1 MYVAQPIQV
10 PKLSPNCAKDSCDR
24 LTSRGISTDSSREKL
39 TSRKQNDHLFTS
51 FNQFCRNVSK
61 CFEIKL
67 FHADKK
73 MYINIERSY
82 LPFCLPLM
90 STSFALLPVPIINV
104 VTKIKIYQLL
114 KHLKKNYI

>member
-1 MYVAQPIQV
+1 M
-10 PKLSPNCAKDSCDR
+10 
-24 LTSRGISTDSSREKL
+24 
-39 TSRKQNDHLFTS
+39 
-51 FNQFCRNVSK
+51 
-61 CFEIKL
+61 L

-73 MYINIERSY
+73 MYNIERSY

-90 STSFALLPVPIINV
+90 STSFALLPVPIIND